1 MCNLFRHLAS
11 NGYKETKLVT
21 IKRIIMSQ
29 ITVWVVV
36 SVITL
41 GIYKL
46 FELIICRKER
56 LLMIEKVGDKLDP
69 SLLKDKLNPPL
80 SIKMPS
86 LPSLPFSFSA
96 LKFGCLFLGIG
107 VGLLVGYIWCVS
119 TVPGY
124 LEEYN
129 HYRDG
134 VSSLVYTANVMLFGG
149 LGLVVAFIIELKI
162 SRKSMKELVR

>member
-1 MCNLFRHLAS
+1 
-11 NGYKETKLVT
+11 
-21 IKRIIMSQ
+21 MSQ

-69 SLLKDKLNPPL
+69 SLLKDKLNL
-80 SIKMPS
+80 SFPIKMPS
-86 LPSLPFSFSA
+86 FPSLPFSFSA

-107 VGLLVGYIWCVS
+107 FGLLVGYIWCAS
-119 TVPGY
+119 TIPGY
-124 LEEYN
+124 FDGYN
-129 HYRDG
+129 YYRDG

-162 SRKSMKELVR
+162 SRKDIKELSR